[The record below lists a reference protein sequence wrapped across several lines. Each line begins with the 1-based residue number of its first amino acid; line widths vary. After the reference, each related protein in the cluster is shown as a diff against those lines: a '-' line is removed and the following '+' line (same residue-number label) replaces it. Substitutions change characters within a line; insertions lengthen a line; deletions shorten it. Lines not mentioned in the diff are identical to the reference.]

1 MKSCGEQLRSYIL
14 DISADLG
21 GIMGLMVGASIFSII
36 EIGGFILGFI
46 FITIKHFVM
55 KLF

>member
-1 MKSCGEQLRSYIL
+1 MVSSL
-14 DISADLG
+14 DIPYFHVLDNSADLG